1 MIKLQA
7 EKYCQITGEKCIG
20 HEDCAFCPVQENTQ
34 FTCTRCGERWNLL
47 SDPNAETDICP
58 VCGITVKSDSVG
70 LCSWCG
76 GSGQLEKTNYQGEY
90 PQKYDCPV
98 CNGTGKEPI
107 KSDKGGSK

>member
-47 SDPNAETDICP
+47 NDPNAETDICP
-58 VCGITVKSDSVG
+58 VCGITVKSDSLG
-70 LCSWCG
+70 FERDEG
-76 GSGQLEKTNYQGEY
+76 TYDDTEY
-90 PQKYDCPV
+90 DPERGKYR
-98 CNGTGKEPI
+98 
-107 KSDKGGSK
+107 